1 MIKRDAKGRVARKLT
16 EEQELE
22 MVEAITTLGGPRLS
36 ALAKRFGLTAQGA
49 KGILKRHLG
58 EEAAWAATHARL
70 SEGMHGNKI
79 GVGRKFSPV
88 VAERFR
94 TERRG
99 EGNPNWK
106 GGPKARHRLQYR
118 EIKAQAL
125 ERDGYHCARCQTR
138 EQLVVH
144 HIIPEADRP
153 DLLHDLENLET
164 LCRACHARHHH
175 DS

>member
-1 MIKRDAKGRVARKLT
+1 MPKRMPRKT
-16 EEQELE
+16 TDKQELE
-22 MVEAITTLGGPRLS
+22 MIELVTTPGGPPIS
-36 ALAKRFGLTAQGA
+36 ALARQFGLSRYLVRRALQ
-49 KGILKRHLG
+49 RRMG
-58 EEAAWAATHARL
+58 EEAARAATYTRR
-70 SEGMHGNKI
+70 SEAMRGNKN
-79 GVGRKFSPV
+79 GLGHKFPPE

-94 TERRG
+94 AERRG

-125 ERDGYHCARCQTR
+125 ERDGYCCVRCQSR
-138 EQLVVH
+138 EQLVIH
-144 HIIPEADRP
+144 HVVPETERP

-175 DS
+175 G